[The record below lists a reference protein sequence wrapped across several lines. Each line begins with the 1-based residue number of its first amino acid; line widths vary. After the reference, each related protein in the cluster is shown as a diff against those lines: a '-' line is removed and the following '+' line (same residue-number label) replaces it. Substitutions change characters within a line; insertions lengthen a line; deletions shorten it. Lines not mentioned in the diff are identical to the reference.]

1 MVDVVNN
8 GTACVG
14 DMAEVDAGRFDGTEV
29 ASGFV
34 DVQAGDV
41 NAPHGGRAN
50 TDAADGADKL
60 SVNMDGVS
68 AAIVAVEF
76 DFVGHHLCCNVLK
89 SYNFRQFFD

>member
-1 MVDVVNN
+1 MVDN
-8 GTACVG
+8 GAPGVS

-41 NAPHGGRAN
+41 NAPDGGRAN

-76 DFVGHHLCCNVLK
+76 DFVGHHLFGFIISSCNSEYLRTAVI
-89 SYNFRQFFD
+89 